1 MTNKLEANEQP
12 IHKVFSDEY
21 LFEIPPVQRPYS
33 WNEEVSADLL
43 NDLLDYIN
51 HHSINNK
58 NFKDIDEPYF
68 LGSIVLV
75 RKQENIYEA
84 LDGQQR
90 LTTLTILLAVLR
102 DYLGDNY
109 AESIK
114 KMIAMQ
120 GDHVLQ
126 TKDKVRLELRNVDQY
141 FFKTYIQNDG
151 GTAKLHN

>member
-1 MTNKLEANEQP
+1 M
-12 IHKVFSDEY
+12 
-21 LFEIPPVQRPYS
+21 
-33 WNEEVSADLL
+33 
-43 NDLLDYIN
+43 
-51 HHSINNK
+51 
-58 NFKDIDEPYF
+58 
-68 LGSIVLV
+68 
-75 RKQENIYEA
+75 